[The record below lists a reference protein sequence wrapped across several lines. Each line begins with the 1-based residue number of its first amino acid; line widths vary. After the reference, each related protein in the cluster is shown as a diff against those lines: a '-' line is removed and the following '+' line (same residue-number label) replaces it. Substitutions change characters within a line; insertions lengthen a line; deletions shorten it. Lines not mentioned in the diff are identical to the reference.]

1 VNNIP
6 HIVDSGASVDKIDQD
21 FEEWTPLL
29 QHLLE
34 CNKLQ
39 EENKQLREQI
49 KHLESQVYGG
59 STK

>member
-1 VNNIP
+1 MGFYFLC
-6 HIVDSGASVDKIDQD
+6 IVEYMADKITED
-21 FEEWTPLL
+21 FEEWAPFLL
-29 QHLLE
+29 HLVE
-34 CNKLQ
+34 HNKLK

>member
-1 VNNIP
+1 MSQIN
-6 HIVDSGASVDKIDQD
+6 DE
-21 FEEWTPLL
+21 FEEWAPFLL
-29 QHLLE
+29 HLVE
-34 CNKLQ
+34 CNKLK

>member
-6 HIVDSGASVDKIDQD
+6 HIVDSGASVDKIDHH

>member
-1 VNNIP
+1 M
-6 HIVDSGASVDKIDQD
+6 
-21 FEEWTPLL
+21 
-29 QHLLE
+29 HLLE

-49 KHLESQVYGG
+49 KHLESQVYEG